1 MQQRVRKANT
11 PNDIAAIP
19 DICPFWYT
27 ATLFRPVH
35 QKVRKLATKQPNL
48 VKMGQNFAFSMLK
61 STPAR
66 KKYATSGCVVGT
78 NITYDRRHHYNFP
91 PDAII

>member
-27 ATLFRPVH
+27 ATLFRPVESTPTIH
-35 QKVRKLATKQPNL
+35 ATIRNKLAQT
-48 VKMGQNFAFSMLK
+48 GQNGPKFCVLCA
-61 STPAR
+61 
-66 KKYATSGCVVGT
+66 KKYIGLNKV
-78 NITYDRRHHYNFP
+78 HHCW
-91 PDAII
+91 